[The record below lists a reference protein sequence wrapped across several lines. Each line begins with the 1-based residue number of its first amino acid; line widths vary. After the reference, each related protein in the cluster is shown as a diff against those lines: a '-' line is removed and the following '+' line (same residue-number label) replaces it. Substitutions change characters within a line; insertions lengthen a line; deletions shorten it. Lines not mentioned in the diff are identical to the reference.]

1 VINPPEQEAP
11 LMTANI
17 ASILQDEVS
26 LSMRCLD
33 RLYVNGYVPTLQ
45 TSGQLVRF
53 LRDHLGNL
61 IPSPALF
68 PPLHD
73 RFTGAVAAFAR
84 REGVPVVHFERGQRK
99 DDVASQLRAERP
111 TTDGV
116 VFIGVAQ
123 EKMASFK
130 AQKRSSPHGGVQFD
144 FSRQPVAV
152 NHYYFY
158 LHDRDWGPAFVKIG
172 TYLPYPVKL
181 CLNGH
186 EWAKQRLRE
195 AGLAFESL
203 DNGFLSCADP
213 DRLQRLC
220 DRLGPAEVQQ
230 FFDRWV
236 ARLPWPLTPR
246 DRAAGY
252 QHRLSLWQVEV
263 SLTQVFTR
271 PVHGRHFFEA
281 VIRENL
287 DLGRPDRVSLLFP
300 TRRTCRTPAPAQGY
314 RTRVLTAGVAPSL
327 HVEYKHSHVKQYFK
341 EERAL
346 RTETTINDPTD
357 FAVRKGLASLDQL
370 RTIGDTIN
378 QKLLE
383 VERVSHSCALDQAV
397 LDRLQQ
403 PTVEAGQRAAA
414 LRFGDPRV
422 MALCQGLCHFAHLPD
437 GFRNRDLRPLV
448 ASLLGRDLTAY
459 SRSAMSYDLR
469 RLRLKGL
476 LQRLP
481 HTTRYRVTP
490 LGLRVAL
497 FFAKIYLRLLRPGAA
512 ALAEPPDSLPRPLR
526 QAFARVDAALADL
539 WDQAQL
545 APPPDLP
552 HTRSDRSQDS
562 AQTFSSAG

>member
-1 VINPPEQEAP
+1 V
-11 LMTANI
+11 T
-17 ASILQDEVS
+17 
-26 LSMRCLD
+26 LSVRCLD

-45 TSGQLVRF
+45 TPGQLCWF
-53 LRDHLGNL
+53 LREHLGNL

-84 REGVPVVHFERGQRK
+84 QQGIPIVHFERGQRK
-99 DDVASQLRAERP
+99 DDLAGQLRTERP
-111 TTDGV
+111 LADGV

-123 EKMASFK
+123 EKMSSFR
-130 AQKRSSPHGGVQFD
+130 AQKRTGPQGGVHFA
-144 FSRQPVAV
+144 FTRQPVAV

-158 LHDRDWGPAFVKIG
+158 VQDPEWGPAFLKVG
-172 TYLPYPVKL
+172 SYLPYPVKL

-186 EWAKQRLRE
+186 EWAKQQLRQ

-203 DNGFLSCADP
+203 DNGFLACADP
-213 DRLQRLC
+213 ERLQRIC
-220 DRLGPAEVQQ
+220 DRLGPADVQR
-230 FFDRWV
+230 FFARWA
-236 ARLPWPLTPR
+236 ARLPWPLTPA

-252 QHRLSLWQVEV
+252 QHQLSLWQVEV

-271 PVHGRHFFEA
+271 PLQGRHFFEA

-300 TRRTCRTPAPAQGY
+300 TRLTRRTPAPAPGY
-314 RTRVLTAGVAPSL
+314 RTRVVTAGVTPSL
-327 HVEYKHSHVKQYFK
+327 HVAYKHSHVKQYFK

-357 FAVRKGLASLDQL
+357 FAVRKGLASLAHL
-370 RTIGDTIN
+370 RTVGDAIN
-378 QKLLE
+378 QQLLE
-383 VERVSHSCALDQAV
+383 VERVSQSCVLRQDV

-403 PTVEAGQRAAA
+403 PTVEAGQRVAA

-422 MALCQGLCHFAHLPD
+422 MALFQGLCHFAHLPD

-448 ASLLGRDLTAY
+448 ASLLGRDLTTY
-459 SRSAMSYDLR
+459 SRGAMSYDLR

-476 LQRLP
+476 LQRVP
-481 HTTRYRVTP
+481 HTTRYTITA
-490 LGLRVAL
+490 LGRRVAL
-497 FFAKIYLRLLRPGAA
+497 FFSKVYLRLLRPGAA
-512 ALAEPPDSLPRPLR
+512 AWADPPETLPRPLQ

-539 WDQAQL
+539 WEQAQL
-545 APPPDLP
+545 TPPSPLP
-552 HTRSDRSQDS
+552 QTRSVRSPNS
-562 AQTFSSAG
+562 AQPLSSAG

>member
-1 VINPPEQEAP
+1 
-11 LMTANI
+11 MSANI

-26 LSMRCLD
+26 LSIRCLD

-45 TSGQLVRF
+45 TPGQLCWF
-53 LRDHLGNL
+53 LRDHLGNP

-73 RFTGAVAAFAR
+73 RFTGAVAEFAR
-84 REGVPVVHFERGQRK
+84 QQGVPIVRFERGQRK
-99 DDVASQLRAERP
+99 DDVASQVRAERP
-111 TTDGV
+111 TRDGV

-130 AQKRSSPHGGVQFD
+130 AHKQTGPQGGVHFA
-144 FSRQPVAV
+144 FTRQPVAV

-158 LHDRDWGPAFVKIG
+158 MQDPAWGPAFLKLGSYV
-172 TYLPYPVKL
+172 PYPVKL

-186 EWAKQRLRE
+186 EWAKQQLRQ

-213 DRLQRLC
+213 EHLQRIC
-220 DRLGPAEVQQ
+220 DRLGPADVER
-230 FFDRWV
+230 FFDRWA
-236 ARLPWPLTPR
+236 ARLPWPLTPA

-252 QHRLSLWQVEV
+252 RHRLSLWQVEV

-271 PVHGRHFFEA
+271 PVQGRHFFEA

-300 TRRTCRTPAPAQGY
+300 TRLTRRTPAPAHGY
-314 RTRVLTAGVAPSL
+314 RTRVVTAGVTPSL

-370 RTIGDTIN
+370 RTVGDTIN

-403 PTVEAGQRAAA
+403 PTVEAGQRAPA
-414 LRFGDPRV
+414 LRFGDPRA
-422 MALCQGLCHFAHLPD
+422 MALFQGLCHFAHLPD

-476 LQRLP
+476 LHRLP
-481 HTTRYRVTP
+481 HTTRYLVTP
-490 LGLRVAL
+490 FGLHVAL
-497 FFAKIYLRLLRPGAA
+497 FFAKVYLRLLRPGAA
-512 ALAEPPDSLPRPLR
+512 ALGELPDSLPRPLR

-552 HTRSDRSQDS
+552 HTRSARSQNS

>member
-1 VINPPEQEAP
+1 
-11 LMTANI
+11 MSANI
-17 ASILQDEVS
+17 ASILQNEVA
-26 LSMRCLD
+26 LSIRCLD
-33 RLYVNGYVPTLQ
+33 RLYVNGYLPTLQ
-45 TSGQLVRF
+45 TPGQLCWF
-53 LRDHLGNL
+53 LRDHLGNPL
-61 IPSPALF
+61 PSPALF
-68 PPLHD
+68 RPLHD
-73 RFTGAVAAFAR
+73 RFTGAVADFAR
-84 REGVPVVHFERGQRK
+84 QQGVPILQFERGQRK
-99 DDVASQLRAERP
+99 DEVASQVRTERP

-130 AQKRSSPHGGVQFD
+130 AQKRPGPQGGVHFD
-144 FSRQPVAV
+144 FSRQTVAV
-152 NHYYFY
+152 NHYSFY
-158 LHDRDWGPAFVKIG
+158 LHDPEWGPAFLKIG

-186 EWAKQRLRE
+186 EWAKQQLRQ

-213 DRLQRLC
+213 GRLQRIC
-220 DRLGPAEVQQ
+220 DRLGPADVRR
-230 FFDRWV
+230 FFDRWT
-236 ARLPWPLTPR
+236 ARLPWPLTPA

-252 QHRLSLWQVEV
+252 RHQLSLWQVEV

-271 PVHGRHFFEA
+271 PVQGRHFFEA

-300 TRRTCRTPAPAQGY
+300 TRLTRRTPTPGHGY
-314 RTRVLTAGVAPSL
+314 RTRVVTAGVTPSL

-370 RTIGDTIN
+370 RTVGDTIN

-383 VERVSHSCALDQAV
+383 VERVSHSCALDQDV

-422 MALCQGLCHFAHLPD
+422 IALLQGLCHFAHLPD

-481 HTTRYRVTP
+481 HTTRYLVTP
-490 LGLRVAL
+490 LGLHVAL
-497 FFAKIYLRLLRPGAA
+497 FFSKVYLRILRPGAA
-512 ALAEPPDSLPRPLR
+512 ALADPPDSLPRPLR
-526 QAFARVDAALADL
+526 EAFARVDAALADL
-539 WDQAQL
+539 RDHAQL
-545 APPPDLP
+545 APSPALP
-552 HTRSDRSQDS
+552 HTRSARSQNS
-562 AQTFSSAG
+562 AQTLPSAG

>member
-1 VINPPEQEAP
+1 MSANI
-11 LMTANI
+11 ANI

-26 LSMRCLD
+26 LSIRCLD
-33 RLYVNGYVPTLQ
+33 RLYVNGYLPTLQ
-45 TSGQLVRF
+45 TPGQLCWY
-53 LRDHLGNL
+53 LRDHLGNPL
-61 IPSPALF
+61 PSPALF

-84 REGVPVVHFERGQRK
+84 QQGVPVVHFERGQRK
-99 DDVASQLRAERP
+99 DEVASQRRADRP
-111 TTDGV
+111 LTDGV

-123 EKMASFK
+123 EKMSSFK
-130 AQKRSSPHGGVQFD
+130 AQKRPGPQGGVQFD
-144 FSRQPVAV
+144 FSRQSVAV

-158 LHDRDWGPAFVKIG
+158 LHDLEWGPAFLKIG

-186 EWAKQRLRE
+186 EWVKQQARR

-203 DNGFLSCADP
+203 DNGFVSCADP
-213 DRLQRLC
+213 ERLQRIC
-220 DRLGPAEVQQ
+220 DRLGPADVQR
-230 FFDRWV
+230 FFDRWSV
-236 ARLPWPLTPR
+236 RLPWPLTPR
-246 DRAAGY
+246 DRVAGY

-271 PVHGRHFFEA
+271 PVQGRHFFEA

-300 TRRTCRTPAPAQGY
+300 SRLARRTPAPAHGY

-341 EERAL
+341 DERAL

-357 FAVRKGLASLDQL
+357 FAAPKGLASLPHL
-370 RTIGDTIN
+370 RTVGDTIN

-383 VERVSHSCALDQAV
+383 AERVSHACVLRQDV

-403 PTVEAGQRAAA
+403 PTVAAGQRASA

-422 MALCQGLCHFAHLPD
+422 MALLQGLCHFAHLPD

-476 LQRLP
+476 LQRVP
-481 HTTRYRVTP
+481 HTTRYLVTP
-490 LGLRVAL
+490 LGLHVAL
-497 FFAKIYLRLLRPGAA
+497 FFSKLYLRILRPGAA
-512 ALAEPPDSLPRPLR
+512 ALTEPPDSLSRPLR
-526 QAFARVDAALADL
+526 HALARVDEALADL
-539 WDQAQL
+539 CQQAQL
-545 APPPDLP
+545 APAPDLP
-552 HTRSDRSQDS
+552 HTRSAHSQNS
-562 AQTFSSAG
+562 AQTLSSAG